1 MLSYK
6 DRVLGML
13 WGLHAGD
20 SLGAPIEFL
29 PPSKV
34 WNQHTEMTGGG
45 SFKWKPGEATD
56 DTDLML
62 CVLRGI
68 QSSGVYS
75 FDILKKEM
83 LAWLESKPP
92 DIGTT
97 TIRGL
102 LNLKSGLPLRECGY
116 VDDKFQGNGSLM
128 RVAPMALMNNHV
140 TGIYQG
146 NQTLGLNAVLETQTK
161 MTHGHHYCV
170 EADRVLVAALKAAL
184 HGHSKGAV
192 YHAALHE
199 ALHVSPFIMERL
211 QKIPVTSWETLS
223 TSGFCVDTLCAGLWA
238 FLKYDNLEDALV
250 AVVNR
255 GDDSDSCGAVAGAL
269 CGAFYGPTAIPQR
282 WLESLEYREEIK
294 ALCLALR
301 L

>member
-1 MLSYK
+1 MLESK
-6 DRVLGML
+6 DRILGML

-34 WNQHTEMTGGG
+34 WNAHTEMTGGG
-45 SFKWKPGEATD
+45 SFRWKVGEATD

-62 CVLRGI
+62 CVLRAI
-68 QSSGVYS
+68 ESPKKFS

-83 LAWLESKPP
+83 LKWLDSKPP

-102 LNLKSGLPLRECGY
+102 VNLKSGLPLRECGY
-116 VDDKFQGNGSLM
+116 VDNKFQGNGSLM
-128 RVAPMALMNNHV
+128 RVAPLCLLEESV
-140 TGIYQG
+140 VGSYQG
-146 NQTLGLNAVLETQTK
+146 GLMLGLNDVIETQTK

-170 EADRVLVAALKAAL
+170 ESDKVLIAALKAIMR
-184 HGHSKGAV
+184 GGSKSSV
-192 YHAALHE
+192 FQAAQHE
-199 ALHVSPFIMERL
+199 ALKSSPYILERL
-211 QKIPVTSWETLS
+211 LQIPVTPWENLK
-223 TSGFCVDTLCAGLWA
+223 TSGFCVDTLCAALWA
-238 FLKYDNLEDALV
+238 FLKIDNLEDALV

-269 CGAFYGPTAIPQR
+269 CGAYYGPQAIPER
-282 WLESLEYREEIK
+282 WLSVLEFRDEIK
-294 ALCLALR
+294 QICLAGR
-301 L
+301 F